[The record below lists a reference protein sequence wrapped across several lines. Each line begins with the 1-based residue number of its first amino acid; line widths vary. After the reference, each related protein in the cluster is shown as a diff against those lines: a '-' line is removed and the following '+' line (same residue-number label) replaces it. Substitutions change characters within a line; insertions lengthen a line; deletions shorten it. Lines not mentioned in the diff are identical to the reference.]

1 MKRDDAL
8 LEAFGIFGS
17 LSLFAV
23 ALRSLAALVGTVP
36 AFLIGLG
43 VLVAIVTV
51 EPNGTL
57 RLRFDRMNRLVGVAF
72 VVIVG
77 CSLVAWLHR

>member
-1 MKRDDAL
+1 LRP
-8 LEAFGIFGS
+8 S
-17 LSLFAV
+17 LWRCSRS
-23 ALRSLAALVGTVP
+23 LRSSAQGPILV
-36 AFLIGLG
+36 GLG
-43 VLVAIVTV
+43 VLVAIVSV

-57 RLRFDRMNRLVGVAF
+57 RLRFDRMNRLVGAAV